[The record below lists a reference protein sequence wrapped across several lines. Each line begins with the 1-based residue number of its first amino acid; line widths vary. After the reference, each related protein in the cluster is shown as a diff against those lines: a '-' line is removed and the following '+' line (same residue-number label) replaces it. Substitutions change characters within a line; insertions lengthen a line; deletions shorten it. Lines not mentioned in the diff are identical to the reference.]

1 MTRIL
6 VLLGLLI
13 GLSACNSGGTNP
25 FIENQAEA
33 DGTAGT
39 TDTTTDTGAPIS
51 SDRTLLPG
59 TVNPNSDD
67 TIFRTEARSSDGS
80 DNGNGFAEDFEYDS
94 ATDTFTVGNLAFDGE
109 GPYTRVLNPSGQN
122 LGIGPFSVFEAQA
135 TAVDGLTS
143 SNINQLVYRAL
154 YAIGPDGETSIA
166 IVRSGAFINFGFG
179 GYIYQRNGSVVLPE
193 TGQAIYNGTANYG
206 GLRDFEGQG
215 GIEYVTGDMFVQIDF
230 NDFNEGAGVV
240 GVVSNRR
247 VYDMDQN
254 DITANLLP
262 GLGGGTQ
269 LPPLRFKI
277 EPGVLDANGELTGT
291 IESVNTNDGE
301 VFETGQYFAVLSGP
315 NARNITGIV
324 VVTGEDPRDDQVT
337 FRETAGFFATRQ

>member
-94 ATDTFTVGNLAFDGE
+94 ATDTFTVGNLAF
-109 GPYTRVLNPSGQN
+109 
-122 LGIGPFSVFEAQA
+122 
-135 TAVDGLTS
+135 
-143 SNINQLVYRAL
+143 